1 MMPSYAKSE
10 VMMSKALS
18 AADDSSAAES
28 KPASTG
34 TANKRSPGKALP
46 RQSRALQ
53 KRRAL
58 IEAALQDFTEL
69 GYENATAKSIA
80 KRAAVATGTFYQ
92 YFHNKDD
99 MLQVIAQE
107 RFEMLYEEVSGPAAT
122 AADEPIVASFR
133 RTLSL
138 IYDYHESDPKLH
150 QILEHRRHCDPAL
163 AQILNEGEA
172 ILEQRVRL
180 FVQSFNVE
188 NAEAIAFALFSMAE
202 GLVHRHVF
210 HDESKHRIDKTQ
222 VIDQGAEML
231 ASYFA
236 NLPNAR

>member
-1 MMPSYAKSE
+1 MN
-10 VMMSKALS
+10 KALS
-18 AADDSSAAES
+18 PQAMASKAEADSAQGQA
-28 KPASTG
+28 T
-34 TANKRSPGKALP
+34 SPGKALP

-58 IEAALQDFTEL
+58 ISAAQQDFTEL

-80 KRAAVATGTFYQ
+80 KRAGVATGTFYQ

-107 RFEMLYEEVSGPAAT
+107 RFEMLFEEVSGPAAT
-122 AADEPIVASFR
+122 PVDESIYTTFR
-133 RTLSL
+133 RILSL

-150 QILEHRRHCDPAL
+150 QILEHRRHCDEAL
-163 AQILNEGEA
+163 ASILNEGEA

-180 FVQSFNVE
+180 FVQSFNID
-188 NAEAIAFALFSMAE
+188 NAEAIAFALFAMAE

-236 NLPNAR
+236 SLPNARPKRGQTT

>member
-1 MMPSYAKSE
+1 
-10 VMMSKALS
+10 MSKAAGAASSDS
-18 AADDSSAAES
+18 AAQAKS
-28 KPASTG
+28 PAS
-34 TANKRSPGKALP
+34 ASKLSPGKAMP

-80 KRAAVATGTFYQ
+80 KRAGDATGTFYQ

-99 MLQVIAQE
+99 MLQVIAQQ
-107 RFEMLYEEVSGPAAT
+107 RFEMLYEEVSGPSAA
-122 AADEPIVASFR
+122 ARDEPIIANFR

-180 FVQSFNVE
+180 FVQSFNVD
-188 NAEAIAFALFSMAE
+188 NAEAIAFALFAMAE